1 MSDMLA
7 HHIALR
13 ETSRDHSDGSNTS
26 ISNCCSSKKAQGAIF
41 TYKVSIK
48 VHLPHLQCDCSCICD
63 LYQVLSLQH
72 SDNRRF
78 SAAVTR
84 MRKFD
89 YYSADHTLGGSHT
102 FLMYCGLWGKTRLQM
117 HFRF

>member
-26 ISNCCSSKKAQGAIF
+26 ISNCYSSKKAQGAIF
-41 TYKVSIK
+41 TYKVSFK

-72 SDNRRF
+72 SDNYKF
-78 SAAVTR
+78 VIYVINTR
-84 MRKFD
+84 
-89 YYSADHTLGGSHT
+89 GST
-102 FLMYCGLWGKTRLQM
+102 
-117 HFRF
+117 